1 MGKKNYILI
10 IVMLLSLI
18 GWNAYAEDIDK
29 FKANKVK
36 AGLLYNMAKMIT
48 WPESSF
54 INDESIVILFLGKD
68 HNEIGNYFKSQVQAR
83 SLTVQ
88 GRKLAVK
95 QLTRTELDNV
105 VRKEVKQCHILF
117 IMLSYKGPIMK
128 LLHSI
133 GSG

>member
-54 INDESIVILFLGKD
+54 INDEPIVILFLGKD

-128 LLHSI
+128 LLYSI